1 MKRITKFAKL
11 AEQLEQAISA
21 HVTEGKGAF
30 PKDKAMK
37 AVYRRDDRDLRN
49 VLELFRKEDFA
60 AAYALAW
67 KLDSLPRELIPQAVW
82 RVMAR
87 VRKPKKLR

>member
-21 HVTEGKGAF
+21 YVAEGKEAF

-37 AVYRRDDRDLRN
+37 AVYRRDARNLRN

-60 AAYALAW
+60 AAYAQAW
-67 KLDSLPRELIPQAVW
+67 KLDSLPRDLIPQAAW
-82 RVMAR
+82 QVMAK

>member
-21 HVTEGKGAF
+21 YVTEGKEAF

-37 AVYRRDDRDLRN
+37 AVYRRDARNLRN

-60 AAYALAW
+60 AAYAQAW
-67 KLDSLPRELIPQAVW
+67 KLDSLPRDLIPQAAW
-82 RVMAR
+82 QVMAK
-87 VRKPKKLR
+87 VRKPRKLR

>member
-11 AEQLEQAISA
+11 AEQLELAISA
-21 HVTEGKGAF
+21 YVTEGKEAF

-37 AVYRRDDRDLRN
+37 AVYRRDARDLRN

-60 AAYALAW
+60 AAYAQAW
-67 KLDSLPRELIPQAVW
+67 KLDSLPRDLIPQAAW
-82 RVMAR
+82 QVMAR
-87 VRKPKKLR
+87 ANKLR

>member
-21 HVTEGKGAF
+21 YVTEGKEVF

-37 AVYRRDDRDLRN
+37 AVYRRDARDLRN

-60 AAYALAW
+60 AAYAQAW
-67 KLDSLPRELIPQAVW
+67 KLDSLPRDLIPQAAW
-82 RVMAR
+82 QVMAR
-87 VRKPKKLR
+87 ARKPRKLR

>member
-21 HVTEGKGAF
+21 HVTEGNGAF

-37 AVYRRDDRDLRN
+37 AVYRRDARDLRN

-60 AAYALAW
+60 AAYAQAW
-67 KLDSLPRELIPQAVW
+67 KLDSLPRELIPQSVW
-82 RVMAR
+82 QVMAR
-87 VRKPKKLR
+87 ARKPRKLR